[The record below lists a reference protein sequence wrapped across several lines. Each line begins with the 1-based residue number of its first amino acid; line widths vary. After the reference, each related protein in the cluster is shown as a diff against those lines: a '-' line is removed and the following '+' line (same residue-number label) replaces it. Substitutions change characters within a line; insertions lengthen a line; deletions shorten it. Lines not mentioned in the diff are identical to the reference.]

1 MTARPAAGRKPPLPE
16 GGGMPDAGGVPYVG
30 GVPSPR
36 GTSVSTRIHAG

>member
-1 MTARPAAGRKPPLPE
+1 MTARPAARRKPPLPE
-16 GGGMPDAGGVPYVG
+16 GGGGMPDAG